1 MLCKNLLLIC
11 MAVFICADAEH
22 NSGLNR
28 APSCDGITRNQ
39 LCPRIVFPVCGSDG
53 LLYLNECNLCVNRLL
68 NNADIAIVG
77 ETDCYNNPYFVLG
90 ENVSS

>member
-11 MAVFICADAEH
+11 MAVFICADAED

-39 LCPRIVFPVCGSDG
+39 HCPLLLFPVWGSDG
-53 LLYLNECNLCVNRLL
+53 LVYLNECLLCVSRLV
-68 NNADIAIVG
+68 NNADITIVG
-77 ETDCYNNPYFVLG
+77 ETDYNPNMSFLLR
-90 ENVSS
+90 